1 MNGVG
6 PRSLEKLRALADAGG
21 WLDSGDYWSRFGYVG
36 NRLPLLVCRFKVVE
50 SFGYCRLDAKGE
62 ENPTRIG
69 YRLTDAGRDL
79 LSREEGDS
87 KE

>member
-6 PRSLEKLRALADAGG
+6 PRSLEKLRALEEAGG
-21 WLDSGDYWSRFGYVG
+21 WLDSADYWSRFGYVG

-50 SFGYCRLDAKGE
+50 SFGYCPLGSKDE

-69 YRLTDAGRDL
+69 YRLTDAGREL
-79 LSREEGDS
+79 LKAEEGA
-87 KE
+87 